1 MIFRRS
7 NNQNFFSCRPRTSLL
22 AARDEEKIMAIWL
35 FEGNYNADVFNQWL
49 ETNMVKELTAN
60 DIVIMDNALFHK
72 TTNTRRVIEKA
83 GAILLYLPPYSPDLN
98 PIEHD
103 FAALKKNRQYNHT
116 KTLDEIIH
124 AYQ

>member
-1 MIFRRS
+1 
-7 NNQNFFSCRPRTSLL
+7 
-22 AARDEEKIMAIWL
+22 
-35 FEGNYNADVFNQWL
+35 
-49 ETNMVKELTAN
+49 MVKELTAN
-60 DIVIMDNALFHK
+60 DVVIMDNASFHK

-98 PIEHD
+98 LIEHD

-116 KTLDEIIH
+116 KTLDEIVR